1 MANTVYIFGAGASRS
16 MGAPLLKDFIDRADD
31 LRQRSRDVSAP
42 DFRLIFEVLNKRLPI
57 LHAKSN
63 QDIQNI
69 ETVFNLIEMGQLLER
84 FPGTEP
90 SDIPDLSRA
99 IRTVLAETVELSCQF
114 RYDRNETNW
123 LPPTGYLTVADH
135 LFDGTLDDPQ
145 NAALITFNYDL
156 GLECA
161 LYWRNRDIDYGL
173 SAPIAGAVPLLK
185 LHGSLN
191 WVRCAKCET
200 LRVISMRQIFEAQLA
215 PRSASREPRILRHLR
230 IKPLLDRLTP
240 HCADAP
246 VLGIPAL
253 VPPSWNKTQYHGAFR
268 RIWARAAKELS
279 EAEQIVI
286 IGYSCP
292 EADAFFHGL
301 LALGLAG
308 GHRIRKVMVVDPITE
323 VAQRVQRM
331 LGPETRSRFEHSMM
345 AFEDWAKDLP
355 VRKAVRQATNDGTNF

>member
-1 MANTVYIFGAGASRS
+1 

-42 DFRLIFEVLNKRLPI
+42 DFKLIFDVLNKRLPI

-90 SDIPDLSRA
+90 SYIPDLSRA

-114 RYDRNETNW
+114 RYDRNETHW
-123 LPPTGYLTVADH
+123 LPPTGYLTVTDH
-135 LFDGTLDDPQ
+135 LFDGTLDDSE
-145 NAALITFNYDL
+145 NAALITFNYDV
-156 GLECA
+156 GLETA
-161 LYWRNRDIDYGL
+161 LYWRNREIDYGFG
-173 SAPIAGAVPLLK
+173 SPIPTAVPLLK

-191 WVRCAKCET
+191 WARCTKCET
-200 LRVISMRQIFEAQLA
+200 LRAISMRQIFESQPA
-215 PRSASREPRILRHLR
+215 PRSASTSPRILRHLR
-230 IKPLLDRLTP
+230 IKPLIDRLPP
-240 HCADAP
+240 HCPDAP
-246 VLGIPAL
+246 VLGVPAL

-286 IGYSCP
+286 IGYSYP
-292 EADAFFHGL
+292 EADAFFHAL
-301 LALGLAG
+301 VALGLAD
-308 GHRIRKVMVVDPITE
+308 GHRVRKVLVVDPNSE
-323 VAQRVQRM
+323 VAQRVHRM
-331 LGPETRSRFEHSMM
+331 LGPETRPRFEHSLM

-355 VRKAVRQATNDGTNF
+355 AREAVRRTINEGTNF